1 MSKQDGARLAEPGA
15 GIPALER
22 WVAGAGIRALAR
34 FASRD
39 AITRR
44 FAQDAQRAIELARG
58 VPEELGR
65 RRVLIPRI
73 AGMEDSSRDWSVYMT
88 LEHLVIVS
96 AGVSGLIRRLCAGR
110 EIPGSVRIQDVKLDE
125 GAGPE
130 QADALEDT
138 VLRYG
143 EEVAAHPDLRSA
155 KRHPHPWFGPLNAL
169 QWHALAAVHNRI
181 HRAQI
186 EQILRRLR
194 AGG

>member
-110 EIPGSVRIQDVKLDE
+110 EIPGSVRIQDVKPDE

>member
-1 MSKQDGARLAEPGA
+1 MNERDETRLAQPGA

-22 WVAGAGIRALAR
+22 WVAGVGIKALAR
-34 FASRD
+34 YASRD

-44 FAQDAQRAIELARG
+44 FTTDAQRAVELARE
-58 VPEELGR
+58 VPEEMGR

-110 EIPGSVRIQDVKLDE
+110 EIPGSVRIQDVKPDA
-125 GAGPE
+125 GAGSE
-130 QADALEDT
+130 QADALEDM

-143 EEVAAHPDLRSA
+143 EEVAAHLDLRTA

-186 EQILRRLR
+186 EHILRRLR